1 MAEKTEIKK
10 AEKSKRT
17 PKQRFKLFLKIIL
30 VIILIIAILFGV
42 FAIINMIGNKSNAN
56 FISTIKPVE
65 YENQLIP
72 EEDENG
78 VSTFVTDEKFKVM
91 QLTDVHI
98 GAGFMCFNKDTM
110 ALNTVS
116 AMISQEKPDLVV
128 VTGDIAYPVP
138 FQAGTFNN
146 KNSAKLFAELMEQ
159 LGVYW
164 CLGFGNHDTEL
175 YSYYSREQMAEFY
188 ESDKYP
194 HCLFNAGDENV
205 DGYGNYAVNVKNSQG
220 KITQSLMVMDSHS
233 YVDGDFLGIL
243 WKYDT
248 FHTNQVE
255 WYENTLKNF
264 QQQNGGE
271 MPKSLVFFHIPTPEY
286 RDAWYEYVDNG
297 LKDTENVTY
306 NYGKAGETGAVIYP
320 SEHNY
325 GFFDKASELGSTQ
338 GLFCGHDHYNNFSLN
353 YKGINLN
360 YGYSIDYL
368 AYAGI
373 SKLGTQRGCTIIDIN
388 PDGTYE
394 STLENYYQDK
404 YKSTKAKEEVTM
416 QPLDTITYE
425 KD

>member
-1 MAEKTEIKK
+1 MAEKTDMKK
-10 AEKSKRT
+10 EKKQKRT

-30 VIILIIAILFGV
+30 VIILVIAILFGV
-42 FAIINMIGNKSNAN
+42 FAIVNMIGNKSNAN
-56 FISTIKPVE
+56 FISTIKPVA
-65 YENQLIP
+65 YENQLVP

-78 VSTFVTDEKFKVM
+78 VSTFVTDEEFKVM

-98 GAGFMCFNKDTM
+98 GAGFMCFKKDTM
-110 ALNTVS
+110 ALNTVA
-116 AMISQEKPDLVV
+116 AMISEEKPDLVV
-128 VTGDIAYPVP
+128 VTGDVAYPVP

-146 KNSAKLFAELMEQ
+146 KKSATLFAELMEQ

-175 YSYYSREQMAEFY
+175 YSYYSRKQMAEFY

-194 HCLFNAGDENV
+194 HCLFKAGDEAV
-205 DGYGNYAVNVKNSQG
+205 DGYGNYAVNVKNTQG

-271 MPKSLVFFHIPTPEY
+271 MPKSLVFFHIPIPEY

-325 GFFDKASELGSTQ
+325 GFFDKAGELGSTQ

-373 SKLGTQRGCTIIDIN
+373 SKLGTQRGCTIIN
-388 PDGTYE
+388 VKPDGTYE

-404 YKSTKAKEEVTM
+404 YKATQAKEEVTM
-416 QPLDTITYE
+416 QALDTTTYE